1 MPIFVI
7 EHLEP
12 KLWKWCKFE
21 YENISKL
28 VGKPNLWITNL
39 KRQNKFLN
47 SIGTTEKQRIF
58 ELGIDQSKIC
68 ILDPDA
74 KEILK
79 PEDAK
84 KFDYFIFGGILGD
97 NPPRKRTGPELS
109 VFMPN
114 VEKRHIGNI
123 QMSTDNAVLTTKMII
138 VDGKKFEDI
147 NFVDSPELKFG
158 EFRFLELPYRYVN
171 VGSKENPKPQMSEK
185 LFKFLKNKKGF

>member
-1 MPIFVI
+1 MEFVI

-21 YENISKL
+21 YENMSKI
-28 VGKPNLWITNL
+28 VGKTNL
-39 KRQNKFLN
+39 LFTNIKRKNKFLE
-47 SIGTTEKQRIF
+47 SIGKVERGRIF
-58 ELGIDQSKIC
+58 ELGLDQKRFC
-68 ILDPDA
+68 ILDPEA
-74 KEILK
+74 KEILT

-114 VEKRHIGNI
+114 VEKRHIGNL

-138 VDGKKFEDI
+138 VDGKRFEDI
-147 NFVDSPELKFG
+147 NFVDSPELEMGKF
-158 EFRFLELPYRYVN
+158 RYLELPYRYVN
-171 VGSKENPKPQMSEK
+171 VGTKENPKPQMSDK